1 MRPTDSLILR
11 DAEDREVV
19 VPLASIDEQNDGGS
33 LMPAG
38 LVDSLSRDDLID
50 LVRFLSQL
58 GKVGEADTPFAVGKT
73 AVVRR
78 WEALT
83 GGPDTLRKLMSEGA
97 DGLTWIPVYSRVS
110 GTLPL
115 ADVPEVAAP
124 ENVVRI
130 VRFEL
135 EAAAEGP
142 AKLVF
147 GDPANLQLSV
157 KGQQIQLSPTTEIT
171 VPAGRTAFYVV
182 VPSAQR
188 QELRVEL
195 EEVPG
200 SPAQAR
206 IVGGK

>member
-1 MRPTDSLILR
+1 
-11 DAEDREVV
+11 
-19 VPLASIDEQNDGGS
+19 
-33 LMPAG
+33 MPAG
-38 LVDSLSRDDLID
+38 LVDQLTHDELRDLI
-50 LVRFLSQL
+50 RFLSQL
-58 GKVGEADTPFAVGKT
+58 GRVGEADTPFAVGKK

-78 WEALT
+78 WET
-83 GGPDTLRKLMSEGA
+83 PIGGPDTLRKLFLRRGA
-97 DGLTWIPVYSRVS
+97 VWSTWIPVYSRVS

-115 ADVPEVAAP
+115 ADVPEVVAP

-147 GDPANLQLSV
+147 DDPANLQLTV

-200 SPAQAR
+200 SPAQPRR